1 LTSPDPKR
9 HRDSSLVP
17 ASQDAGRTAVESAS
31 GEQHATLS
39 FAPGLFYARTSSST
53 RAGSAVDTA
62 GLSTSKCRSSQ
73 PPVSLSASSSQPE
86 GSSGSSFSEAVLSRE
101 MSSSEGTRYLSSSEP
116 VTQSLEPTQTQ
127 SSNLP
132 TTAASSQDSSG
143 AASSS
148 RVSQPGTSSAD
159 EIEDSLQCVICQE
172 ILYKCVRYVAS
183 DLVGLRSSL
192 SDVNFTL

>member
-1 LTSPDPKR
+1 MTSPDPKR

-17 ASQDAGRTAVESAS
+17 AGQDAGRTAVESAS

-53 RAGSAVDTA
+53 RAGSAVHTA
-62 GLSTSKCRSSQ
+62 GLSTSKCCSSQ

-86 GSSGSSFSEAVLSRE
+86 GSGSSSSGAVLSRE
-101 MSSSEGTRYLSSSEP
+101 MSSSQGTRNLSFSEP

-148 RVSQPGTSSAD
+148 HVSQPGTSSAD

-183 DLVGLRSSL
+183 DLVGLLASL
-192 SDVNFTL
+192 TDVNFTL